1 MRALQIM
8 VLLCFT
14 LVVASQSKDIPLE
27 AALLL
32 RGEPMGFRAHVR
44 SERYVEDVL
53 CAGDEYKHPRSQHCC
68 KKCLSGFRKVSDCP
82 EKEKVTECAPCAE
95 GQFTDNPN
103 YAKKCKQCSQC
114 VLSYGQILISNCT
127 RNRNTECGCPHGQYQ
142 VKVADNF
149 ICQNCSQ
156 CDNGKETIPCRGY
169 SDTVCACKFGFYFDH
184 SENKCQPCNMCTTTD
199 CQDHCPPTETIKNP
213 DENKN
218 ITLYVVSGAA
228 CMLLIVIVL
237 GAIHMHKKRTQSSP
251 SPCGGLSLL
260 RIFDDLKPQKSS
272 ITGMT
277 TTTETSVH
285 SITQAHGEYGLST
298 VLNSQIL
305 DPQVT
310 IPLLELPDIT
320 LSARVQQIQST
331 AEFYRVIDSVPVL
344 RWKEFVR
351 RLGLSDNIIDTCEHE
366 NKHLRDA
373 QYAMLSKWSLQV
385 GPSGA
390 TKDVVIG
397 VLRDMDLAGSI
408 ERILEG

>member
-68 KKCLSGFRKVSDCP
+68 KKCLS
-82 EKEKVTECAPCAE
+82 A
-95 GQFTDNPN
+95 
-103 YAKKCKQCSQC
+103 
-114 VLSYGQILISNCT
+114 YGQILISNCT

-251 SPCGGLSLL
+251 SPC
-260 RIFDDLKPQKSS
+260 DLKPQKSS

-320 LSARVQQIQST
+320 LSARVQQIQS
-331 AEFYRVIDSVPVL
+331 ECKCLV
-344 RWKEFVR
+344 
-351 RLGLSDNIIDTCEHE
+351 
-366 NKHLRDA
+366 
-373 QYAMLSKWSLQV
+373 
-385 GPSGA
+385 
-390 TKDVVIG
+390 
-397 VLRDMDLAGSI
+397 
-408 ERILEG
+408 